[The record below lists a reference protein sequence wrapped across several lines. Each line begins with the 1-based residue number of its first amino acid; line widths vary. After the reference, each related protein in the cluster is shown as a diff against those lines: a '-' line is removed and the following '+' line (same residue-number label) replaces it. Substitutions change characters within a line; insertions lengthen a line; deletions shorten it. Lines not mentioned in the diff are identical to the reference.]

1 MARVTTYNQL
11 EKGTGSMDHPSKLSS
26 AQKKVLKEFYSG
38 PSIKVAFNKKER
50 KKIWNEFKKDRN
62 INKYDY
68 LKKKAP
74 AIFAELK
81 KSLGNKKNIQP
92 AVFSECVYAQAFADK
107 FNLLIFENHINSR
120 GIKFDF
126 GGIELLNAENLT
138 IRYSYS
144 TSDKKISLVQAGG
157 ASGVDCALISFE
169 KKIATMIE
177 LKEPYARTSAPDLP
191 KYGEDGFLVSSDKF
205 VRENPQ
211 FKSMLEEQIK
221 KRFNIFDHLGS
232 NLSDFSAESIESA
245 VTQNYSGEKFADFI
259 CTEDSSGFL
268 VLIPSGHV
276 GRWAKLEGELRPTG
290 RNSYPVWTPNKL
302 LSVLKE
308 KGGSIQNDT
317 VTMPLS
323 SFKQSKAR
331 GGENISRFKISPL
344 FFIRS
349 EDVENTKSTVIFK
362 LGVVKQNIPDIT
374 AKIKFENL
382 EVSEVK
388 EFYTDKI

>member
-1 MARVTTYNQL
+1 MSKVSL
-11 EKGTGSMDHPSKLSS
+11 SKLS
-26 AQKKVLKEFYSG
+26 ATQKIVLSDFYSK
-38 PSIKVAFNKKER
+38 PSTKVAFNTAQRREIWDQFKSHREIKKFR
-50 KKIWNEFKKDRN
+50 
-62 INKYDY
+62 Y
-68 LKKKAP
+68 LEEEVP
-74 AIFAELK
+74 AIFAEISKAIL
-81 KSLGNKKNIQP
+81 NEKNIQP
-92 AVFSECVYAQAFADK
+92 AIFSECAYAQAFANK
-107 FNLLIFENHINSR
+107 FNLSIFKNHIDSQ

-126 GGIELLNAENLT
+126 GGLEVPYAEDLT

-144 TSDKKISLVQAGG
+144 SSDKKISLVQAGG
-157 ASGVDCALISFE
+157 AGGVDCALISFE

-232 NLSDFSAESIESA
+232 NLSDFSAESIERA
-245 VTQNYSGEKFADFI
+245 VTQNYSGEKFAHFI

-308 KGGSIQNDT
+308 KGGSIEDDT

-349 EDVENTKSTVIFK
+349 EDVENTKSTVTFK

-388 EFYTDKI
+388 EFYADKI